1 MTVLSVK
8 SVLSA
13 AAGVLAVTAMG
24 SAGPA
29 AADPPTAS
37 AADVVVQ
44 HLKDEGYSVSFNMPS
59 NMALSRCTVSGIDG
73 LNATMSS
80 DGNIMMMMGPDSRN
94 TTVYVT
100 LNCPDSNN

>member
-1 MTVLSVK
+1 MSVLKTK
-8 SVLSA
+8 SVATA
-13 AAGVLAVTAMG
+13 AAGVLAAVGLAP
-24 SAGPA
+24 AGLA

-44 HLKDEGYSVSFNMPS
+44 HLKDEGYAVSFNMPS